1 MGLLATVAGPL
12 GDTLA
17 NKSTWVIVGAGVLA
31 VFVLSIILNILTQLW
46 SKNPN
51 EPPLVFHW
59 VPFFGSTIVY
69 GIDPYAFFFR
79 CQKKVGVPRPYSLSV
94 WMCGQEELTEV
105 VVWRCL
111 HLRSSR
117 EKNHGLPRNQRQ

>member
-1 MGLLATVAGPL
+1 MGLLAAVAGPL
-12 GDTLA
+12 GDTFA

-31 VFVLSIILNILTQLW
+31 VCVLSIILNILKQLL

-51 EPPLVFHW
+51 EPPVVFHW

-79 CQKKVGVPRPYSLSV
+79 CQKKVGI
-94 WMCGQEELTEV
+94 
-105 VVWRCL
+105 
-111 HLRSSR
+111 
-117 EKNHGLPRNQRQ
+117 LPPLPTP